1 MIQKT
6 ILTLCLG
13 TLCITTLAQSKKK
26 KNAVPVVP
34 VVQTL
39 STLDSASYSF
49 GVKIA
54 QSIKSEGVTSLNYSL
69 LQKAMEAVF
78 NGDSLLIKDELCGK
92 TITSFMQNVS
102 KAKFAA
108 VEQEGIKFLEENKKN
123 PNVVQLPSG
132 LQYEIIKQTEGPK
145 PKATDKVTVH
155 YKGNLING
163 NPFDS
168 SYARNEP
175 LSIALNGV
183 IPGWTEGVQLMS
195 VGSKYKF
202 YIPFQL
208 GYGERGAG
216 QDIPPYS
223 PLIFEIEL
231 IKIGE

>member
-1 MIQKT
+1 MLQKT
-6 ILTLCLG
+6 ILTLCIG
-13 TLCITTLAQSKKK
+13 TLCLSTFAQSKKK
-26 KNAVPVVP
+26 KNATPEVA

-39 STLDSASYSF
+39 TALDSVSYSF

-69 LQKAMEAVF
+69 LQKAMETVF
-78 NGDSLLIKDELCGK
+78 KGDSLLITDETCGK
-92 TITSFMQNVS
+92 TISTYMQNVS

-108 VEQEGIKFLEENKKN
+108 VEQEGAKFLEENKKN
-123 PNVVQLPSG
+123 PNVVQLASG
-132 LQYEIIKQTEGPK
+132 LQYEVLTKTEGPK

-155 YKGNLING
+155 YKGSLISG
-163 NPFDS
+163 KQFDS
-168 SYARNEP
+168 SYDRKEP
-175 LSIALNGV
+175 LTLALNGV

-202 YIPFQL
+202 YIPYQL

-216 QDIPPYS
+216 QEIPPFS
-223 PLIFEIEL
+223 TLIFEIEL